1 MKFPD
6 NIRKEDK
13 NILIELVNKTFS
25 KDKFIE
31 EEVLHTIAKLSLK
44 LKAEISIQ
52 ISRKGEI
59 LDINVG
65 DKSSTSVGS
74 VVAGDKLS
82 QVRVIHTHPYA
93 EATLSELDLTALRNL
108 KLDAMCAVSVDDRG
122 LYDAEVAFLQV
133 DGNIETMKVPNANYL
148 NKYGVMEKMLEND
161 KMYTKALGKTRS
173 TSADAMKAVL
183 VLVDLGKNNVTVE
196 EGLEELKNLA
206 KTAGIETVDSIY
218 QKRAKI
224 DPKYF
229 IGEGKLEEIRRS
241 IQINAANVV
250 IFDNEL
256 SGSKLANVS
265 NALGVKVIDRSMLIL
280 DIFAGR
286 AKSNEGKL
294 QVELAQ
300 LKYSLPRLN
309 SLVESKGRYGGG
321 VGMRGP
327 GETQLELNRR
337 VVENNIVKKT
347 KELEKL
353 KKHRELNRSSRFKN
367 NKPVVAIVGYT
378 NSGKSTLLNT
388 IAKAQVYAKDELFAT
403 LDTTTRSVW
412 LGGGN
417 EVLLTDTVGFINNLP
432 HEFIEAFG
440 STLEESVFADLLLH
454 VVDISNPNHK
464 MQEEITL
471 DLLKNKLKCT
481 APILTVYNKIDK
493 VTEYEKEPDCL
504 YISARENKGIE
515 NLKDTL
521 RKILF

>member
-1 MKFPD
+1 MNFPD
-6 NIRKEDK
+6 KIRKEDK
-13 NILIELVNKTFS
+13 NILIDLVNKSFS
-25 KDKFIE
+25 KDLFID

-44 LKAEISIQ
+44 LKAEISVQ

-65 DKSSTSVGS
+65 DRSSTSAG
-74 VVAGDKLS
+74 VVHPGDRLS
-82 QVRVIHTHPYA
+82 QVRVIHTHPYSTS
-93 EATLSELDLTALRNL
+93 TLSDMDLTALRNL
-108 KLDAMCAVSVDDRG
+108 KLDAMCAISVDDRG
-122 LYDAEVAFLQV
+122 LYDAEVAFLKA
-133 DGNIETMKVPNANYL
+133 DGSTEITKVPNANYI
-148 NKYGVMEKMLEND
+148 NKYGIMEKLLEND
-161 KMYTKALGKTRS
+161 KEYTKALGKTR
-173 TSADAMKAVL
+173 ALGEVENKAIL
-183 VLVDLGKNNVTVE
+183 VLVDLGKSNVSIE
-196 EGLEELKNLA
+196 ESLEELGNLA
-206 KTAGIETVDSIY
+206 KTAHIEVVDSVY
-218 QKRAKI
+218 QKRSKI
-224 DPKYF
+224 DPKYY
-229 IGEGKLEEIRRS
+229 IGEGKIEEIRRS
-241 IQINAANVV
+241 IQLNGANLV

-256 SGSKLANVS
+256 SGSKQSSVS

-309 SLVESKGRYGGG
+309 SLVESSGRYGGG

-327 GETQLELNRR
+327 GETKLELNRR
-337 VVENNIVKKT
+337 VVENNIIKKS

-367 NKPVVAIVGYT
+367 SKPVVAIVGYT

-412 LGGGN
+412 LGSGR

-440 STLEESVFADLLLH
+440 STLEESVYADLLLH

-464 MQEEITL
+464 MQEEVTL
-471 DLLKNKLKCT
+471 DLLKNKLKCE

-493 VTEYEKEPDCL
+493 VDSFEKEEGCV
-504 YISARENKGIE
+504 YISAKENKGIE
-515 NLKDTL
+515 HLKDTL
-521 RKILF
+521 SKILF

>member
-1 MKFPD
+1 MNFPD
-6 NIRKEDK
+6 NIKKEDK
-13 NILIELVNKTFS
+13 NILINLVGQSYS
-25 KDKFIE
+25 KDKFID
-31 EEVLHTIAKLSLK
+31 EEVLQLIAKLSLR

-65 DKSSTSVGS
+65 DKSSTS
-74 VVAGDKLS
+74 AGKVETRDKLS
-82 QVRVIHTHPYA
+82 QVRVIHTHPN
-93 EATLSELDLTALRNL
+93 ATSNLSDMDITALKNL

-122 LYDAEVAFLQV
+122 VYDAQVAFLHF
-133 DGNIETMKVPNANYL
+133 DDSIEILKVPNANYI
-148 NKYGVMEKMLEND
+148 NKYGVMEKLIEND
-161 KMYTKALGKTRS
+161 KEYTKALGKTRS
-173 TSADAMKAVL
+173 TSAETPKAIL
-183 VLVDLGKNNVTVE
+183 VMVYLGKSNVSIE
-196 EGLEELKNLA
+196 ENLEELKNLA

-218 QKRAKI
+218 QKRSKI
-224 DPKYF
+224 DPKYY
-229 IGEGKLEEIRRS
+229 IGEGKIEEIRRS
-241 IQINAANVV
+241 IQLHSANIV

-256 SGSKLANVS
+256 SGSKQSSIS

-280 DIFAGR
+280 DIFACR

-300 LKYSLPRLN
+300 LKYSLPRLM
-309 SLVESKGRYGGG
+309 SLVESSGRYGGG

-327 GETQLELNRR
+327 GETKLELNRR

-388 IAKAQVYAKDELFAT
+388 ITKAQVYAKDELFAT

-412 LGGGN
+412 LGGGR
-417 EVLLTDTVGFINNLP
+417 EILLTDTVGFINNLP

-440 STLEESVFADLLLH
+440 STLEESVYADLLLH

-464 MQEEITL
+464 MQEEITI
-471 DLLKNKLKCT
+471 DLLKNKLKCP

-493 VTEYEKEPDCL
+493 LDSYEKMDGCL
-504 YISARENKGIE
+504 YVSAKDNKGID

-521 RKILF
+521 AKILF